1 MLTRLV
7 ARASDQWTL
16 MVFNES
22 AVIIHCR
29 MRYARVLLFPF
40 CPFNFYLKDDFRSC
54 CSHRPTLCCVYS
66 SKQTV
71 ELSHSIRSTRKTE
84 KPYKTDIEL
93 SFWGFPLL
101 LVHII

>member
-29 MRYARVLLFPF
+29 MRYARIYYFHFVRLTFTQKTTFEVVAVIDLLYAA
-40 CPFNFYLKDDFRSC
+40 CTAVN
-54 CSHRPTLCCVYS
+54 
-66 SKQTV
+66 
-71 ELSHSIRSTRKTE
+71 
-84 KPYKTDIEL
+84 KPL
-93 SFWGFPLL
+93 N
-101 LVHII
+101 